1 MNHYAWLTYEKTFAK
16 VLKVFAGLYTLNITQ
31 GPNFSGVVGIMS
43 LPREE
48 AIIAD
53 LACLGIGMATVA
65 LLDKESDDE
74 FLEKITELELK
85 YLFTDKLGLEKV
97 VRIAK
102 SGVSLLIQKIIAF
115 DELCAEDFRTLESAG
130 IEIIQFP
137 SLLKNRPCYLF
148 KEPDPKSYCLY
159 AYTNGTTGKSK
170 LVKFTHED
178 LISCLTPIVFQ
189 SFDIRSEDV
198 YALYT
203 NLALFGERIMLY
215 TLTIYGVSIGFSQ
228 SLSEDLPI
236 LQPTILLA
244 IPRVLE
250 FIQRSIK
257 RSISLKS
264 GLSEKIFT
272 KCLNSSLTQFNKTGS
287 LPKNLFNKIAF
298 SSIREKFGGRL
309 RLLLTGSSPS
319 NPETI
324 NFIQICLG
332 TEIYEGYGSV
342 ETGYSNLYGRNSM
355 LRPLIGTQVKL
366 EYLPEINI
374 GCLEKTKY
382 GELCIRLDSLN
393 TINNEKQWIRTGDL
407 FFIDE
412 KKFGFKFLER
422 VSFCIQVHSGWTIFP
437 QKLELVYRQN
447 PFVAQIFIVGDKR
460 IDGVIAVVVV
470 DENVLR
476 VNWGNSFLLEELKG
490 NQILIKEICLGF
502 DKIAVENKLKQ
513 WELVL
518 DVVIETEPW
527 TSSELVTGSLKLKRH
542 KLREKYEESIEM
554 AVNRLQSLGVI
565 KEN

>member
-1 MNHYAWLTYEKTFAK
+1 
-16 VLKVFAGLYTLNITQ
+16 
-31 GPNFSGVVGIMS
+31 MS

-48 AIIAD
+48 AVTAD
-53 LACLGIGMATVA
+53 LACFGSGMTTVG
-65 LLDKESDDE
+65 LLEKESDAE
-74 FLEKITELELK
+74 LLVKLTELDLK
-85 YLFTDKLGLEKV
+85 YLFTDSFGVEKLA
-97 VRIAK
+97 RILN
-102 SGVSLLIQKIIAF
+102 SGASLPLKKIIAF
-115 DELCAEDFRTLESAG
+115 DELRPEHTSIFESAL
-130 IEIIQFP
+130 IETTQFTF
-137 SLLKNRPCYLF
+137 LLKDRPCYLF

-189 SFDIRSEDV
+189 SFDLRPEDV
-198 YALYT
+198 YVLYT

-215 TLTIYGVSIGFSQ
+215 TLVIYGVSVGFSQ
-228 SLSEDLPI
+228 ALSEDLPI

-257 RSISLKS
+257 RSVSLKS

-272 KCLNSSLTQFNKTGS
+272 KCLNSSLAHFNRTGS

-298 SSIREKFGGRL
+298 SSIREKFGSRL
-309 RLLLTGSSPS
+309 RILLTGSSPS
-319 NPETI
+319 NPDTV

-332 TEIYEGYGSV
+332 AEIYEGYGSV

-355 LRPLIGTQVKL
+355 LRPLIGTQAKL

-374 GCLEKTKY
+374 EGLEKTKY
-382 GELCIRLDSLN
+382 GELCIRLDHVN
-393 TINNEKQWIRTGDL
+393 TANNEKKWIRTGDL
-407 FFIDE
+407 FFIDQ
-412 KKFGFKFLER
+412 KNFGFKFLER
-422 VSFCIQVHSGWTIFP
+422 VCYCVQVLSGWTVFP
-437 QKLELVYRQN
+437 QRLELVYRQN
-447 PFVAQIFIVGDKR
+447 PLVAQIFIAGDKR

-476 VNWGNSFLLEELKG
+476 GYWGKSFLLEELKG
-490 NQILIKEICLGF
+490 NEILVKEICLGF
-502 DKIAVENKLKQ
+502 DRIAVESKLKQ

-518 DVVIETEPW
+518 GVVIETEPW

-542 KLREKYEESIEM
+542 RLREKYEESIEV
-554 AVNRLQSLGVI
+554 AVSRIQSLGAI
-565 KEN
+565 KGN